1 MFVKNTLNNDY
12 NHNDEFLDSELLR
25 FSPVD
30 GKDGSNSN
38 STYTTETIPIEK
50 KIKLMKMIDIFE
62 RRSKMLMM
70 DFWLPAKVMHS
81 EFKSSVK

>member
-25 FSPVD
+25 FSPTD
-30 GKDGSNSN
+30 GNSHSN
-38 STYTTETIPIEK
+38 STYTAETIPIEK

-70 DFWLPAKVMHS
+70 DFWLPAKVIHS
-81 EFKSSVK
+81 EFKKSVK